1 MTLVDNKLIPPNA
14 LPQNL
19 TLSIC
24 GRINLIN
31 IKEFMSLTNT
41 RILPSSHTHRVLSP
55 RHGQVVK
62 IGHC

>member
-1 MTLVDNKLIPPNA
+1 MTLVDNKLTPPNA

-31 IKEFMSLTNT
+31 IKEFISLTNT
-41 RILPSSHTHRVLSP
+41 RILLSSHTHRVLSP
-55 RHGQVVK
+55 RHEQAVK